1 MSRTRRGAWRGGAA
15 AGMTKAGERPCLT
28 TSAMIASLAA
38 ELEMKYAT
46 GQDPTHPVNI
56 RAQEAPNRIR
66 EATSRRVDIR
76 LFPANQLGSDA
87 DLLAQVRSGAVDFFN
102 LSTLILATFVPIS
115 GNTSLGFAFKDY
127 DEAWKA
133 MDRALGAHIRA
144 EIAKTPIFTVSRA
157 WGNGFRHITS
167 SGREIRTPAD
177 LKGFKLRVPPAP
189 PLTSLFRALD
199 ATPSPINF
207 NEVCTALQTKVVDG
221 QENPLAIIYTT
232 RLYEVQKSCSLTGH
246 VWDGYWVLGSK
257 RAFARLPADL
267 QAVISRELDRS
278 AVDRRGDIA
287 ELSRTLKAQLQEKG
301 ITFITVDQDD
311 FRKALGSTSFYAEW
325 KQKYGEAARE
335 ILEQV
340 SGKLG

>member
-1 MSRTRRGAWRGGAA
+1 MDGA
-15 AGMTKAGERPCLT
+15 
-28 TSAMIASLAA
+28 LA
-38 ELEMKYAT
+38 
-46 GQDPTHPVNI
+46 
-56 RAQEAPNRIR
+56 
-66 EATSRRVDIR
+66 
-76 LFPANQLGSDA
+76 
-87 DLLAQVRSGAVDFFN
+87 
-102 LSTLILATFVPIS
+102 
-115 GNTSLGFAFKDY
+115 
-127 DEAWKA
+127 
-133 MDRALGAHIRA
+133 AHIRA
-144 EIAKTPIFTVSRA
+144 EIAKTPTFTVSRA
-157 WGNGFRHITS
+157 WDNGFRHITS

-177 LKGFKLRVPPAP
+177 LKGFKLGVPPAP
-189 PLTSLFRALD
+189 PLISLFGAPD
-199 ATPSPINF
+199 AAPSPITF

-221 QENPLAIIYTT
+221 QENPLAISCTT

-246 VWDGYWVLGSK
+246 VWDGYWVLGNK

-267 QAVISRELDRS
+267 QAVISRGLDRS
-278 AVDRRGDIA
+278 AADQRGDIA